1 MTVKQRIIKQT
12 IAYCEGKHSYF
23 SSLRVSLLVSSPLWM
38 GTSRSSV
45 FWERWGQMILISF
58 CRSKSIWFLS
68 SPPTQK
74 NNMWRICVEMSTMPD
89 VSQPQ
94 SFKSICLVSPLA
106 ILTSRAVRIRA
117 MRVEV
122 KWTDMSSSTGMFI
135 KTSLWW
141 QQKRAMQSVT
151 QLQHKQQ
158 NTVAHS
164 AKEGST
170 KEPWWTTML

>member
-1 MTVKQRIIKQT
+1 MTTVKANT
-12 IAYCEGKHSYF
+12 ATFLLSELVCWSHHLCEWEPAGP
-23 SSLRVSLLVSSPLWM
+23 VSSERDEAKWYLSPSVGPNPSDFYLPL
-38 GTSRSSV
+38 
-45 FWERWGQMILISF
+45 LH
-58 CRSKSIWFLS
+58 K
-68 SPPTQK
+68 K
-74 NNMWRICVEMSTMPD
+74 NNMWRICVEISTTPY
-89 VSQPQ
+89 VCQPR

-164 AKEGST
+164 AKGGST